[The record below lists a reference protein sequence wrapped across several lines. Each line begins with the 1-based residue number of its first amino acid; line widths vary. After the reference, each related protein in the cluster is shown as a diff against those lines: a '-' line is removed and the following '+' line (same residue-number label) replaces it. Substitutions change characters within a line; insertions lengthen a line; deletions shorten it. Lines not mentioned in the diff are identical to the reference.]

1 MLEAKLRICK
11 NLKIFVKQMISIS
24 ICLSTR
30 GRVRLRELTED
41 AGTLARAVTPSS
53 LDMEVGGGHPLH
65 HYHWSLTVTLTP
77 PTHSVTRELTL
88 SQATSLGTGSW
99 LSPAL
104 LASGGWP
111 LRWWLV
117 SLMPVTR
124 AFQCPVSTHG
134 QLVFKWV
141 ISSRPGITLRCSQ
154 SREQSRIQTGHPEYW
169 DHYRARII
177 KMGYTG

>member
-1 MLEAKLRICK
+1 MPSTSLNEGPITGQAD
-11 NLKIFVKQMISIS
+11 NLIMISIS
-24 ICLSTR
+24 IFLSTR

-41 AGTLARAVTPSS
+41 TGTLTRLTMTPLVSS

-65 HYHWSLTVTLTP
+65 HYVTNCNTDS
-77 PTHSVTRELTL
+77 THSHRELTQ
-88 SQATSLGTGSW
+88 SQVTSLGTGSW

-104 LASGGWP
+104 QWGLTTG
-111 LRWWLV
+111 V
-117 SLMPVTR
+117 MTLMPVTR

-169 DHYRARII
+169 DHYQARII